1 MKKLLLI
8 ASLGAVVSTS
18 AFAIEPKPDPVA
30 TYVGN
35 DTKGVLSLPA
45 VTVGNSEYS
54 ATFTYDNGA

>member
-18 AFAIEPKPDPVA
+18 AFAIEPKPDTVA

-35 DTKGVLSLPA
+35 DNLQ
-45 VTVGNSEYS
+45 EYV
-54 ATFTYDNGA
+54 ALQ